1 MLVSGGTVL
10 QVYPLNKYAV
20 GIFLT
25 MGILKPSPLTKISQY
40 SELTSSPAELR
51 VIVTDLYLASA
62 TF

>member
-1 MLVSGGTVL
+1 
-10 QVYPLNKYAV
+10 
-20 GIFLT
+20 
-25 MGILKPSPLTKISQY
+25 MGILKPSPLTNISQY